1 MCLQKMDLGRRVE
14 YDRFV
19 PHGRGTGG
27 QIVYRTDERSGEIIG
42 VQSVNEKDDLVCI
55 TSQGNTIKINVS
67 QISIQ
72 GKNTQGIIVVNI
84 KRPDIVVGVAK
95 AINEEKE

>member
-1 MCLQKMDLGRRVE
+1 MVLTENGFGKRVE
-14 YDRFV
+14 YDRFA

-27 QIVYRTDERSGEIIG
+27 QKVYKTDERTGEIIG
-42 VQSVNEKDDLVCI
+42 VQSVSEADDLVCI

-72 GKNTQGIIVVNI
+72 GKNTQGIIVVNL
-84 KRPDIVVGVAK
+84 KKPDVVVSVAK
-95 AINEEKE
+95 AINDKE